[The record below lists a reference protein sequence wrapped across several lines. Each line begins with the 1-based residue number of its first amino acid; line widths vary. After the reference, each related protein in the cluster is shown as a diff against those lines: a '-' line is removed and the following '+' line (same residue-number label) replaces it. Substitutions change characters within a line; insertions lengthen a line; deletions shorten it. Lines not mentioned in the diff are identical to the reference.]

1 MRGVNPRFTQTVLG
15 GEIGFHARILQPCS
29 DGLTTAV
36 EDKPHDV
43 HRHGPNF
50 VQRIAPRLRSLAMT
64 HAALDQAL
72 AALPNRYIGPG
83 GAVAVLRD
91 GEVLARHCWGWA
103 DAERRIPFTP
113 LTMSLICSIT
123 KQFTC
128 ALLLDQFPDP
138 TVLDADLRRR
148 LPLLEGEAP
157 SILDLA
163 HNQSGLR
170 DYWAVAM
177 LYGAPVEGVFG
188 PQDADRIVSRTRSLH
203 FAPGTRYS
211 YCNQNFRLISDLIE
225 QRSGETF
232 ADLLRQRIFD
242 RAGLPYARLNADTA
256 TVPGGT
262 VGYEG
267 TLATGFR
274 PAVNNIYWTGDAGIA
289 ACLEDMIAWEQFIDA
304 TRNET
309 DTLYSRLAGPVT
321 FRDGAPAAYG
331 FGLARTQFLGR
342 AATCHEGGLRG
353 FRSFRV
359 YVPEARI
366 SVITLFNHM
375 ADPRGPAMNLLGALL
390 DAPAPGEAPDIA
402 IPSFDGRY
410 IEPES
415 GIAVRIETAADRRL
429 RLQFGHNVDVLSP
442 TADGDYMSASVH
454 VHRTDA
460 GLWMT
465 RPHENLSSLLTPWDG
480 ESVPESA
487 HDIEGVFHS
496 AELGADI
503 TCVSAGG
510 TLYGAFSGML
520 GQGAMQP
527 LLPYGP
533 DTWLLPC
540 PRALDYGAPGDWTLR
555 FTRDDAGRVSGLTVG
570 CWLAR
575 GIGYRRV

>member
-1 MRGVNPRFTQTVLG
+1 
-15 GEIGFHARILQPCS
+15 
-29 DGLTTAV
+29 
-36 EDKPHDV
+36 
-43 HRHGPNF
+43 
-50 VQRIAPRLRSLAMT
+50 MT

-72 AALPNRYIGPG
+72 AALPSRYIGPG

-91 GEVLARHCWGWA
+91 GEVLARHAWGWA

-138 TVLDADLRRR
+138 TVLDSDLRRR

-157 SILDLA
+157 SIVDLA

-188 PQDADRIVSRTRSLH
+188 PQDADRIISRTQSLQ
-203 FAPGTRYS
+203 FAPGARYS
-211 YCNQNFRLISDLIE
+211 YCNHNFRLISDLIE
-225 QRSGETF
+225 QRTGATF
-232 ADLLRQRIFD
+232 GDLLRRRIFD
-242 RAGLPYARLNADTA
+242 QAGLPYARLNADTA
-256 TVPGGT
+256 SVPGGT

-274 PAVNNIYWTGDAGIA
+274 LAVNNIHWTGDAGIA
-289 ACLEDMIAWEQFIDA
+289 ACLDDMIAWEKFIDA
-304 TRNET
+304 TRDQP

-375 ADPRGPAMNLLGALL
+375 ADPRGPATDILGALFGSPPAS
-390 DAPAPGEAPDIA
+390 APAAPDA
-402 IPSFDGRY
+402 AMPSFDGRY
-410 IEPES
+410 IEPET
-415 GIAVRIETAADRRL
+415 GIAVRIETAADRQL
-429 RLQFGHNVDVLSP
+429 RLQFGHGVDVLSP
-442 TADGDYMSASVH
+442 TADGDYLSSSVH

-460 GLWMT
+460 GVWMT
-465 RPHENLSSLLTPWDG
+465 RPQENLASLLTPWEG
-480 ESVPESA
+480 ESA
-487 HDIEGVFHS
+487 TDIEGVFHS
-496 AELGADI
+496 PELGTDI
-503 TCVSAGG
+503 TCVAAGG

-527 LLPYGP
+527 LAPHGP

-540 PRALDYGAPGDWTLR
+540 PRALDFGAPGDWTLR
-555 FTRDDAGRVSGLTVG
+555 FTRDAAGRVDGLTAG

-575 GIGYRRV
+575 GIGYSRV

>member
-1 MRGVNPRFTQTVLG
+1 M
-15 GEIGFHARILQPCS
+15 
-29 DGLTTAV
+29 TA
-36 EDKPHDV
+36 
-43 HRHGPNF
+43 
-50 VQRIAPRLRSLAMT
+50 S
-64 HAALDQAL
+64 ALDQAL
-72 AALPNRYIGPG
+72 AALPHRYLGPG

-91 GEVLARHCWGWA
+91 GEVLARHAWGWA

-113 LTMSLICSIT
+113 LTMSLICSIS

-128 ALLLDQFPDP
+128 GLLLDQFPDP
-138 TVLDADLRRR
+138 TILNDDLRRR
-148 LPLLEGEAP
+148 MPALTEGAP
-157 SILDLA
+157 TILDLA

-177 LYGAPVEGVFG
+177 LYGAPVEGIFTLA
-188 PQDADRIVSRTRSLH
+188 DADRIVSRTQSLH

-225 QRSGETF
+225 QRTGESF
-232 ADLLRQRIFD
+232 GDLLRQRIFD
-242 RAGLPYARLNADTA
+242 RAAMPYARLNADTSS
-256 TVPGGT
+256 VPGGT

-274 PAVNNIYWTGDAGIA
+274 PAVNTIHWTGDAGIS
-289 ACLEDMIAWEQFIDA
+289 ACLEDMIAWERFIDA
-304 TRNET
+304 TRDEP
-309 DTLYSRLAGPVT
+309 DSLYGRIAAPVT

-331 FGLARTQFLGR
+331 FGLARTQFFGH

-375 ADPRGPAMNLLGALL
+375 ADPRGPAVDILGALL
-390 DAPAPGEAPDIA
+390 DAPPAPEAPELA
-402 IPSFDGRY
+402 SGGFAGRY
-410 IEPES
+410 LEPES
-415 GIAVRIETAADRRL
+415 GVAVRIETAADRRV
-429 RLQFGHNVDVLSP
+429 RLQFGHGVDLLSP
-442 TADGDYMSASVH
+442 GADGDYLSASARL
-454 VHRTDA
+454 HRDEA

-465 RPHENLSSLLTPWDG
+465 RPQENLSSLLTPWEG
-480 ESVPESA
+480 ESA
-487 HDIEGVFHS
+487 TDIEGVFRS
-496 AELGADI
+496 AELGAEI

-510 TLYGAFSGML
+510 TLYGTFSGML
-520 GQGAMQP
+520 GQGTMLP

-540 PRALDYGAPGDWTLR
+540 PRALDYSAPGDWTLR
-555 FTRDDAGRVSGLTVG
+555 FTRDETGRVAGLTAG

-575 GIGYRRV
+575 GIGYSRV

>member
-1 MRGVNPRFTQTVLG
+1 
-15 GEIGFHARILQPCS
+15 
-29 DGLTTAV
+29 
-36 EDKPHDV
+36 
-43 HRHGPNF
+43 
-50 VQRIAPRLRSLAMT
+50 MT
-64 HAALDQAL
+64 HSALDQVL
-72 AALPNRYIGPG
+72 AALPSRYLGPG

-113 LTMSLICSIT
+113 LTMSLICSIS

-128 ALLLDQFPDP
+128 SLMLDQFPDP
-138 TVLDADLRRR
+138 TVLNEDIRRR
-148 LPLLEGEAP
+148 LPALDEGAP
-157 SILDLA
+157 TILDLA

-177 LYGAPVEGVFG
+177 LYGAPVEGAFSL
-188 PQDADRIVSRTRSLH
+188 QDADRIISRTQSLH

-225 QRSGETF
+225 QRTGAGF
-232 ADLLRQRIFD
+232 GDLLRRRLFD
-242 RAGLPYARLNADTA
+242 IAGMPYARLNADTA
-256 TVPGGT
+256 AVAGGT

-274 PAVNNIYWTGDAGIA
+274 PAVNNIHWTGDAGIS

-304 TRNET
+304 TRDEPSG
-309 DTLYSRLAGPVT
+309 LYNRLAAPVT

-331 FGLARTQFLGR
+331 FGLARTQFFGH

-359 YVPEARI
+359 YIPEARI
-366 SVITLFNHM
+366 SVVTLFNHM
-375 ADPRGPAMNLLGALL
+375 ADPRGPAVDVLGALL
-390 DAPAPGEAPDIA
+390 DAPPPAEARDVTIPDVA
-402 IPSFDGRY
+402 GHY
-410 IEPES
+410 LEPES
-415 GIAVRIETAADRRL
+415 GIAVRVETAADHRV
-429 RLQFGHNVDVLSP
+429 RLQFGHGFDLLSP
-442 TADGDYMSASVH
+442 TEGGDYLSASVRL
-454 VHRTDA
+454 HRDEA
-460 GLWMT
+460 GLRMT
-465 RPHENLSSLLTPWDG
+465 RPHENLSSLLTPWEG
-480 ESVPESA
+480 VSNT
-487 HDIEGVFHS
+487 DIEGVFRS
-496 AELGADI
+496 PELGAEI

-533 DTWLLPC
+533 ETWLLPC
-540 PRALDYGAPGDWTLR
+540 ARALDYSAPGDWTLR
-555 FTRDDAGRVSGLTVG
+555 FTRDEAGRVAGVTAG

-575 GIGYRRV
+575 GISYSRV

>member
-1 MRGVNPRFTQTVLG
+1 
-15 GEIGFHARILQPCS
+15 
-29 DGLTTAV
+29 
-36 EDKPHDV
+36 
-43 HRHGPNF
+43 
-50 VQRIAPRLRSLAMT
+50 MT
-64 HAALDQAL
+64 YAALDQAL
-72 AALPNRYIGPG
+72 AALPQRYVGPG

-128 ALLLDQFPDP
+128 SLLLDQFPDP
-138 TVLDADLRRR
+138 TTLNDDLRRR
-148 LPLLEGEAP
+148 LPALAGQVP
-157 SILDLA
+157 TILDLA

-177 LYGAPVEGVFG
+177 LYGAPVEGVFA
-188 PQDADRIVSRTRSLH
+188 PKDADRIISRTQSLH
-203 FAPGTRYS
+203 FTPGTRYS

-225 QRSGETF
+225 QRTGETF
-232 ADLLRQRIFD
+232 GDLLRRRIFD
-242 RAGLPYARLNADTA
+242 RVAMPYARLNADTSS
-256 TVPGGT
+256 VPGGT

-274 PAVNNIYWTGDAGIA
+274 PAVNNIHWTGDAGIS

-304 TRNET
+304 TR
-309 DTLYSRLAGPVT
+309 DDPDALYSRIAAPVT

-331 FGLARTQFLGR
+331 FGLSRMQFLGR

-359 YVPEARI
+359 YVPEARL
-366 SVITLFNHM
+366 SVVTLFNHM
-375 ADPRGPAMNLLGALL
+375 ADPRGPANDILSALL
-390 DAPAPGEAPDIA
+390 EAPASAEAPVA
-402 IPSFDGRY
+402 TTPAFAGRY
-410 IEPES
+410 LEPES
-415 GIAVRIETAADRRL
+415 GLAVRIENAADNRL
-429 RLQFGHNVDVLSP
+429 RLQFSHGADLLSP
-442 TADGDYMSASVH
+442 TEDGDYLSASVRL
-454 VHRTDA
+454 HRTEA
-460 GLWMT
+460 GVWMT
-465 RPHENLSSLLTPWDG
+465 RPQENLSALLTPWVG
-480 ESVPESA
+480 EITT
-487 HDIEGVFHS
+487 DIDGVFHS
-496 AELGADI
+496 SELGTEI
-503 TCVSAGG
+503 TCVSAAG

-555 FTRDDAGRVSGLTVG
+555 FTRDDGGRVDGLTAG

-575 GIGYRRV
+575 RVSYSRV

>member
-1 MRGVNPRFTQTVLG
+1 
-15 GEIGFHARILQPCS
+15 
-29 DGLTTAV
+29 
-36 EDKPHDV
+36 
-43 HRHGPNF
+43 
-50 VQRIAPRLRSLAMT
+50 MT
-64 HAALDQAL
+64 HAVLDQVL
-72 AALPNRYIGPG
+72 AALPQRYVGPG

-113 LTMSLICSIT
+113 LTMSLICSIS

-128 ALLLDQFPDP
+128 SLMLDQFPDP
-138 TVLDADLRRR
+138 GILNENLRRR
-148 LPLLEGEAP
+148 LPALDEGAP
-157 SILDLA
+157 TIFDLA

-177 LYGAPVEGVFG
+177 LYGAPVEGVFTS
-188 PQDADRIVSRTRSLH
+188 QDADRIISRTQSLH

-211 YCNQNFRLISDLIE
+211 YCNQNFRLISDIIE
-225 QRSGETF
+225 QRTGEGF
-232 ADLLRQRIFD
+232 GDLLRRRIFD
-242 RAGLPYARLNADTA
+242 RAGMPYALLNADTSA
-256 TVPGGT
+256 VAGGT

-274 PAVNNIYWTGDAGIA
+274 PAVNNIHWTGDAGIS

-304 TRNET
+304 TR
-309 DTLYSRLAGPVT
+309 DDPDALYSRLAAPVT

-331 FGLARTQFLGR
+331 FGLARTQFFGR

-359 YVPEARI
+359 YLPEARL
-366 SVITLFNHM
+366 SVVTLFNHM
-375 ADPRGPAMNLLGALL
+375 ADPRGPAVDLLGALL
-390 DAPAPGEAPDIA
+390 DAPLFGEAEPA
-402 IPSFDGRY
+402 KASGVAGPPVAGRY
-410 IEPES
+410 LEPES
-415 GIAVRIETAADRRL
+415 GIAVRIETSSDHRA
-429 RLQFGHNVDVLSP
+429 RLQFGHGIDLLSP
-442 TADGDYMSASVH
+442 SEDGDYLSPSVRL
-454 VHRTDA
+454 HRDEA
-460 GLWMT
+460 GVWMT
-465 RPHENLSSLLTPWDG
+465 RPHENLSSLLTPWEG
-480 ESVPESA
+480 ESAP
-487 HDIEGVFHS
+487 DIEGVFRS
-496 AELGADI
+496 AELGAEI

-510 TLYGAFSGML
+510 SLYGTFSGML

-540 PRALDYGAPGDWTLR
+540 PRALDYSAPGDWTLR
-555 FTRDDAGRVSGLTVG
+555 FSRDEAGRVDGLTAG

>member
-1 MRGVNPRFTQTVLG
+1 MF
-15 GEIGFHARILQPCS
+15 
-29 DGLTTAV
+29 
-36 EDKPHDV
+36 
-43 HRHGPNF
+43 
-50 VQRIAPRLRSLAMT
+50 RSLVAMSV
-64 HAALDQAL
+64 LDQTL
-72 AALPNRYIGPG
+72 AALPSHAMGPG

-113 LTMSLICSIT
+113 LTMSLICSIS

-148 LPLLEGEAP
+148 MPALTGDTPG
-157 SILDLA
+157 ILDLA

-177 LYGAPVEGVFG
+177 LLGAPVEGHFG
-188 PQDADRIVSRTRSLH
+188 PDDAERIVARTQSLH

-211 YCNQNFRLISDLIE
+211 YCNQNFRLLSDLIE
-225 QRSGETF
+225 QRSGQGF
-232 ADLLRQRIFD
+232 GDLLRKRIFD
-242 RAGLPYARLNADTA
+242 RAGMPHARLNADTGS
-256 TVPGGT
+256 VPGGT

-274 PAVNNIYWTGDAGIA
+274 PAVNHIHWTGDAGIA
-289 ACLEDMIAWEQFIDA
+289 ACLEDMIAWEQFIDT
-304 TRNET
+304 TRDEP
-309 DTLYSRLAGPVT
+309 DTLYSRLTGPVT

-331 FGLARTQFLGR
+331 FGLARGQFFGR
-342 AATCHEGGLRG
+342 SGTCHEGGLRG

-359 YVPEARI
+359 YLSEERV
-366 SVITLFNHM
+366 SVVVLFNHM
-375 ADPRGPAMNLLGALL
+375 ADPRAAALEVLGALL
-390 DAPAPGEAPDIA
+390 DAPPAPASPPAVPGFA
-402 IPSFDGRY
+402 GRY
-410 IEPES
+410 LEPES
-415 GIAVRIETAADRRL
+415 GLAVRIDDTPDGRL
-429 RLQFGHNVDVLSP
+429 GVRFTHGIDLLSP
-442 TADGDYMSASVH
+442 TADGDYLSASVH
-454 VHRTDA
+454 VHRTEA
-460 GLWMT
+460 GVVMT
-465 RPHENLSSLLTPWDG
+465 RPQENLSALLTLWDG
-480 ESVPESA
+480 ESA
-487 HDIEGVFHS
+487 ADIEGVFRS
-496 AELGADI
+496 AELGAEI

-510 TLYGAFSGML
+510 ALYGAASGML

-555 FTRDDAGRVSGLTVG
+555 FTRDGAGRISGLTAG

-575 GIGYRRV
+575 GIDYRRL

>member
-1 MRGVNPRFTQTVLG
+1 M
-15 GEIGFHARILQPCS
+15 S
-29 DGLTTAV
+29 
-36 EDKPHDV
+36 
-43 HRHGPNF
+43 
-50 VQRIAPRLRSLAMT
+50 

-72 AALPNRYIGPG
+72 AALPSRYIGPG

-113 LTMSLICSIT
+113 LTMSLICSIS

-128 ALLLDQFPDP
+128 SLLLDQFPDP
-138 TVLDADLRRR
+138 GILNDDLRRR
-148 LPLLEGEAP
+148 LPALTEGAP
-157 SILDLA
+157 TILDLA

-177 LYGAPVEGVFG
+177 LYGAPVESIFTA
-188 PQDADRIVSRTRSLH
+188 QDADRIISRTQSLH

-225 QRSGETF
+225 QRTGEPF
-232 ADLLRQRIFD
+232 GDLLRQRIFD
-242 RAGLPYARLNADTA
+242 RADMPYARLNADTSS
-256 TVPGGT
+256 VPGGT
-262 VGYEG
+262 MGYEG

-274 PAVNNIYWTGDAGIA
+274 AAVNNIHWTGDAGIS
-289 ACLEDMIAWEQFIDA
+289 ACLEDMIAWERFIDA
-304 TRNET
+304 TR
-309 DTLYSRLAGPVT
+309 DDPDALYSRISAPVT

-331 FGLARTQFLGR
+331 YGLARTQFFGR

-375 ADPRGPAMNLLGALL
+375 ADPRGPAVDVLAALF
-390 DAPAPGEAPDIA
+390 DAAPVVEEPAGDGPDVA
-402 IPSFDGRY
+402 GRY

-415 GIAVRIETAADRRL
+415 GIAVRNETASDHRVK
-429 RLQFGHNVDVLSP
+429 LQFGHGFDLLSP
-442 TADGDYMSASVH
+442 TTDGDYLSASVRL
-454 VHRTDA
+454 HRDEA
-460 GLWMT
+460 GVWMT
-465 RPHENLSSLLTPWDG
+465 RPHENLSSLLTPWEG
-480 ESVPESA
+480 ESAPDSA
-487 HDIEGVFHS
+487 GDIEGVFRS
-496 AELGADI
+496 AELGTEI
-503 TCVSAGG
+503 TCVAAGG
-510 TLYGAFSGML
+510 VLYGAFSGML

-540 PRALDYGAPGDWTLR
+540 QRALDYSAPGDWTLR
-555 FTRDDAGRVSGLTVG
+555 FTRNEAGRVSGVTAG

-575 GIGYRRV
+575 GIGYSRI

>member
-1 MRGVNPRFTQTVLG
+1 
-15 GEIGFHARILQPCS
+15 
-29 DGLTTAV
+29 
-36 EDKPHDV
+36 
-43 HRHGPNF
+43 
-50 VQRIAPRLRSLAMT
+50 MT
-64 HAALDQAL
+64 HAALDQVL
-72 AALPNRYIGPG
+72 AALPSRYIGPG

-91 GEVLARHCWGWA
+91 GAVLARHTWGWA

-113 LTMSLICSIT
+113 LTMSLICSIS

-138 TVLDADLRRR
+138 TILDADLRRR

-157 SILDLA
+157 GILDLA

-177 LYGAPVEGVFG
+177 LYGAPVEGHFG
-188 PQDADRIVSRTRSLH
+188 PQDADRIISRTRSLH

-225 QRSGETF
+225 QRTGAGF
-232 ADLLRQRIFD
+232 GDLLRRRIFD
-242 RAGLPYARLNADTA
+242 RAAMPYARLNADTA
-256 TVPGGT
+256 SVPGGT

-274 PAVNNIYWTGDAGIA
+274 PAVNDIYWTGDAGIS

-304 TRNET
+304 TRDEPES
-309 DTLYSRLAGPVT
+309 LYGRIAAPVT

-331 FGLARTQFLGR
+331 FGLARAQFFGR

-359 YVPEARI
+359 YVPEERI

-375 ADPRGPAMNLLGALL
+375 ADPRGPAVDVLGALL
-390 DAPAPGEAPDIA
+390 DAPPAVEVPDVA
-402 IPSFDGRY
+402 SGDFAGCY
-410 IEPES
+410 LEPES
-415 GIAVRIETAADRRL
+415 GIAVRIEMTADYRL
-429 RLQFGHNVDVLSP
+429 RLQFGHGVDLLSP
-442 TADGDYMSASVH
+442 SADGDYRSASVRL
-454 VHRTDA
+454 HRGEA

-465 RPHENLSSLLTPWDG
+465 RPHENLSSLLTPWEG
-480 ESVPESA
+480 ESAPKSA
-487 HDIEGVFHS
+487 NDIEGVFRS
-496 AELGADI
+496 AELGAEI

-540 PRALDYGAPGDWTLR
+540 PRALDYSAPGDWTLR
-555 FTRDDAGRVSGLTVG
+555 FTRDEAGRVSGLTAG

-575 GIGYRRV
+575 GIGYHRV

>member
-1 MRGVNPRFTQTVLG
+1 
-15 GEIGFHARILQPCS
+15 
-29 DGLTTAV
+29 
-36 EDKPHDV
+36 
-43 HRHGPNF
+43 
-50 VQRIAPRLRSLAMT
+50 MT
-64 HAALDQAL
+64 HAALDDVL
-72 AALPNRYIGPG
+72 AVLPQRYVGPG

-91 GEVLARHCWGWA
+91 GDVLARHCWGWA

-128 ALLLDQFPDP
+128 ALLLDQFADP
-138 TVLDADLRRR
+138 ASLNEALDRR
-148 LPLLEGEAP
+148 LPALTEGGP
-157 SILDLA
+157 TVLDLA

-177 LYGAPVEGVFG
+177 LHGAPIEGSFSLN
-188 PQDADRIVSRTRSLH
+188 DADRVLSRTQSLH

-225 QRSGETF
+225 EGTGESF
-232 ADLLRQRIFD
+232 GDLLRRRIFD
-242 RAGLPYARLNADTA
+242 VAAMPYARLNADTSS
-256 TVPGGT
+256 VPGGT
-262 VGYEG
+262 LGYEG

-274 PAVNNIYWTGDAGIA
+274 PAVNNIHWTGDAGIS

-304 TRNET
+304 TRDEP
-309 DTLYSRLAGPVT
+309 DSLYSRLAVPVT
-321 FRDGAPAAYG
+321 FRDGATAAYG
-331 FGLARTQFLGR
+331 FGLARAQFFGR

-359 YVPEARI
+359 YVPEARV

-375 ADPRGPAMNLLGALL
+375 ADPRGPVFDVLGALL
-390 DAPAPGEAPDIA
+390 DAPAAEEAPPADMLDVA
-402 IPSFDGRY
+402 GTY
-410 IEPES
+410 LEPET
-415 GIAVRIETAADRRL
+415 GIAVRIEAAPDHRL
-429 RLQFGHNVDVLSP
+429 RLQFGHGIDLLSP
-442 TADGDYMSASVH
+442 TTDGDFLSSSVRIH
-454 VHRTDA
+454 STEA
-460 GLWMT
+460 GVWMT

-480 ESVPESA
+480 ESA
-487 HDIEGVFHS
+487 TDIEGVFRS
-496 AELGADI
+496 AELGAEI

-510 TLYGAFSGML
+510 VLYGAFSGML

-555 FTRDDAGRVSGLTVG
+555 FTRDAARRVSGLVAG

-575 GIGYRRV
+575 GVAYSRV